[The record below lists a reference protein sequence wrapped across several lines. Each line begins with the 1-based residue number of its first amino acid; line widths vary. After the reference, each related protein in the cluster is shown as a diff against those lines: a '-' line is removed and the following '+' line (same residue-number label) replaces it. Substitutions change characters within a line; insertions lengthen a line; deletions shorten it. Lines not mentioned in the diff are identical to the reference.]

1 MKYYVN
7 GDKTMAEYWD
17 LYDADRKT
25 LGRTIKRGDA
35 FAEGEYYVCC
45 EIWIQNS
52 EGKFL
57 VTQRHPDKK
66 AGGLWEFTGGGVLAG
81 ETTEQAAVR
90 EVQEEIGLPVEESEL
105 SLLEVYQHKNYFMDI
120 FVVKKDVE
128 VNKLTL
134 QAEEVVAA
142 KWVSHDELLQMIEEK
157 QTVWSV
163 GLRYQKYCGL
173 ME

>member
-1 MKYYVN
+1 
-7 GDKTMAEYWD
+7 MAEYWD
-17 LYDADRKT
+17 LYDADRKP

-57 VTQRHPDKK
+57 MTQRHPDKK

-81 ETTEQAAVR
+81 ETTKQAAVR
-90 EVQEEIGLPVEESEL
+90 EVQEEMGLQIEESEL

-120 FVVKKDVE
+120 FMVHKDVD
-128 VNKLTL
+128 VHSLTL
-134 QAEEVVAA
+134 QAEEVVDAR
-142 KWVSHDELLQMIEEK
+142 WVSHEELLQMIAEK

-163 GLRYQKYCGL
+163 GLRYEKYCNL
-173 ME
+173 IA